1 MRTTC
6 RLKETLPLNEAY
18 ELDALECPP
27 SIAETVVILCTE
39 PLDAPLPSVGRHPTL
54 FAIVVQHTHA
64 GQRQVTL
71 TPPDGAHDGA
81 ASTGQL
87 AKLLLH
93 FDDRAATPAVLFTE
107 VYAHALVAMEDGGV
121 LG

>member
-1 MRTTC
+1 MRAAILMLVAAACAGAACGKKGPPLAPYVHVPAAVTEITAE
-6 RLKETLPLNEAY
+6 RLG
-18 ELDALECPP
+18 DD
-27 SIAETVVILCTE
+27 V
-39 PLDAPLPSVGRHPTL
+39 
-54 FAIVVQHTHA
+54 F
-64 GQRQVTL
+64 VTL

>member
-6 RLKETLPLNEAY
+6 RLKETTPLNEAD

-54 FAIVVQHTHA
+54 FAIVVQHT
-64 GQRQVTL
+64 QRQVTL